1 MTYFLRAVIAIYY
14 ERCVSDL
21 PTSEASSIHFHWT
34 LAAVIVLGD
43 RETEAAW
50 WQLSMLMDQG

>member
-1 MTYFLRAVIAIYY
+1 MTYFSGAVISIYY

-21 PTSEASSIHFHWT
+21 PTSEASLIHFHWT
-34 LAAVIVLGD
+34 LAAVIMLGG

-50 WQLSMLMDQG
+50 W